1 MEMWLGMMTG
11 FARASREMIAPHV
24 GSRSCEL
31 DEAASKIEA
40 GRDAE
45 VVELST
51 RRKKATASAR
61 KRAADVRPA
70 HPVSGMRAPKAMER
84 PKDVDDLKRITGIGP
99 KLEQVLNGFGIWTF
113 EQIAAL
119 QVEEIAWLDDAL
131 GLNGRIEADNWL
143 GQAGALGRAAT
154 RNKDVAAG

>member
-1 MEMWLGMMTG
+1 
-11 FARASREMIAPHV
+11 
-24 GSRSCEL
+24 
-31 DEAASKIEA
+31 
-40 GRDAE
+40 
-45 VVELST
+45 
-51 RRKKATASAR
+51 
-61 KRAADVRPA
+61 
-70 HPVSGMRAPKAMER
+70 MRAPKAMER